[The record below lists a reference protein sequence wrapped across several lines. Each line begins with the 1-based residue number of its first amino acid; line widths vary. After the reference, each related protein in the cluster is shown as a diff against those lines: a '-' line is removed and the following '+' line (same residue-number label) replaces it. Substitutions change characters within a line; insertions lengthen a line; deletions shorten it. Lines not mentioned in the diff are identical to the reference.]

1 MNSNGKISIWSV
13 VVLIVSVIVM
23 AVSFSLGLISA
34 NAAKELEINKIDIK
48 SNMAR
53 IQVLERQNDVILN
66 ELKHINDNLNE
77 LIDRKK

>member
-1 MNSNGKISIWSV
+1 MNSNGKISVWSV

-23 AVSFSLGLISA
+23 AVGFSLGLISA

-66 ELKHINDNLNE
+66 ELKHINDKLN
-77 LIDRKK
+77 